1 MNKFIGYLN
10 IKETMEYEGE
20 FNIKGF
26 EINGEKV
33 NRRKMTYYKN
43 KNVITCVIKKGSLKG
58 VGIAKCNPRD
68 KFDYHTGMVLA
79 ELRAKED
86 YYKNTSLVII
96 RNLRK

>member
-20 FNIKGF
+20 FNIKGLDTK
-26 EINGEKV
+26 GKKV
-33 NRRKMTYYKN
+33 NTRKMAYYKN

-58 VGIAKCNPRD
+58 VGIAKCNPKD

-79 ELRAKED
+79 ELRAREN
-86 YYKNTSLVII
+86 YYKNTSLTII
-96 RNLRK
+96 RNLRR